1 MKRLLVIWLAV
12 CLLLLSGCIEGD
24 ISHIG
29 IVKGVAFDVG
39 ETGTYRMTLCVLGKD
54 GGGELLSAEGDT
66 IGEMKAEIAKKTS
79 KYPFGGHNQIV
90 LISDELKSSEYIIKH
105 FASEEGQR
113 NGAEYIAIVKG
124 EAAPC
129 LTLENDGLIAPVD
142 SVGIIDDA
150 QENGEIL
157 RATALMVKNASE
169 GIGNS
174 ITVPYCAVEDER
186 FTVLGMAVLNDY
198 QVTGILT
205 EREALGARFLLN
217 GSDRMRMVVDQDGVQ
232 ADVELRDI
240 RVELAVKER
249 GYEVTVEALVET
261 GRREDRKK
269 LLEIAQGQ
277 IEDCIREAFA
287 AAQEEGDFLN
297 LAARTLNGNPQML
310 EQYRDSW
317 QERLRELSMTVT
329 VKLN

>member
-1 MKRLLVIWLAV
+1 
-12 CLLLLSGCIEGD
+12 
-24 ISHIG
+24 
-29 IVKGVAFDVG
+29 
-39 ETGTYRMTLCVLGKD
+39 
-54 GGGELLSAEGDT
+54 
-66 IGEMKAEIAKKTS
+66 
-79 KYPFGGHNQIV
+79 
-90 LISDELKSSEYIIKH
+90 
-105 FASEEGQR
+105 
-113 NGAEYIAIVKG
+113 
-124 EAAPC
+124 
-129 LTLENDGLIAPVD
+129 
-142 SVGIIDDA
+142 
-150 QENGEIL
+150 
-157 RATALMVKNASE
+157 
-169 GIGNS
+169 
-174 ITVPYCAVEDER
+174 
-186 FTVLGMAVLNDY
+186 MAVLNDY

-205 EREALGARFLLN
+205 ERDALGARFLLN

-277 IEDCIREAFA
+277 IEDCIRKAFA
-287 AAQEEGDFLN
+287 AAQEKGDFLN
-297 LAARTLNGNPQML
+297 LAARTLNSNPQML